1 MFKGQ
6 PKGLYALALAT
17 TGERF
22 GYYTMV
28 AIFTMFLQAKFGFSA
43 ALTGQIYAIFI
54 AIAYFMP
61 VIGGMIADRIGYGKC
76 VVYGTVIMFLGYTAL
91 AIPTPANGVG
101 IASMIGA
108 LLLICI
114 GTGLSFLFYF

>member
-76 VVYGTVIMFLGYTAL
+76 SWATQ
-91 AIPTPANGVG
+91 
-101 IASMIGA
+101 
-108 LLLICI
+108 
-114 GTGLSFLFYF
+114 LSRYPPRQTESESPR